1 VKLATF
7 SHSSPQG
14 RICRVGVPD
23 DLGMIDVTNAAAE
36 LLRIRKGGIRAREVA
51 EAVTPPDMLEFI
63 ATGDLALELAAEAVG
78 AVRAGTTGP
87 ESRNGE
93 RIVWARDEVRV
104 EAPLRPRSMRE
115 FGVFTGHLE
124 HLGITMPDAWY
135 KLPLYFKG
143 NPRSVIGPDA
153 TIRWPAFT
161 RLLDFELEI
170 GAVIGRPALNLSPDE
185 AMDAVFGYTIFN
197 DVSARDIQRAEQTY
211 QVGPAKGK
219 DFCNVLGPVIVTRDE
234 LGDGD
239 LEVVVRVNG
248 QEWVRSNTSG
258 MYHGWPAMV
267 AHACWEEEL
276 VPGDLLTAG
285 TVSGCC
291 ATEYLLDQGRSPADG
306 LLAPGDVIEFEV
318 QGIGILRNTV
328 GDRPNDLSLDY
339 A

>member
-1 VKLATF
+1 
-7 SHSSPQG
+7 
-14 RICRVGVPD
+14 
-23 DLGMIDVTNAAAE
+23 MIDVTNAAAE
-36 LLRIRKGGIRAREVA
+36 LLRVRKGGTRARDVA
-51 EAVTPPDMLEFI
+51 AAVTPPDMVEFI
-63 ATGDLALELAAEAVG
+63 ATGALALELATEAVD
-78 AVRAGTTGP
+78 AVRAGTIGP
-87 ESRNGE
+87 RTSDDA
-93 RIVWARDEVRV
+93 RIVWADDEIRV

-115 FGVFTGHLE
+115 FGVFTGHLA
-124 HLGITMPDAWY
+124 HLGITPPPAWY
-135 KLPLYFKG
+135 KMPLCFKG
-143 NPRSVIGPDA
+143 NPESVIGPDT

-170 GAVIGRPALNLSPDE
+170 GAVIGRPALNLDRDE

-197 DVSARDIQRAEQTY
+197 DISARDIQRAEQTY

-248 QEWVRSNTSG
+248 HEWTRSDTSG
-258 MYHGWPAMV
+258 MYHGWPTLV
-267 AHACWEEEL
+267 AHASWEEAL

-291 ATEYLLDQGRSPADG
+291 ATEYLLDQGRDPADD

-318 QGIGILRNTV
+318 SGIGVLRNTV
-328 GDRPNDLSLDY
+328 GERPDRLRLDY